1 MKILLVEDDEATVN
15 LLQLAFSKQQYTIDV
30 ALDGKT
36 GWQFA
41 ESADY
46 DLILLDVM
54 LPKLDGI
61 SFCRRLRSQHK
72 NVPVLMMTGRDA
84 VSDRVLGLDA
94 GADDYLV
101 KPFELSELAARVRS
115 LLRRGR
121 DTAVSNLTW
130 GDIRIDT
137 AIGEAYYG
145 DNPLQL
151 SRKEYAILELFLRHP
166 KQIFAPTKIIDLL
179 WSLDSTPGEETV
191 KAHIKGLRRKLKT
204 VGASPDA
211 IETVYA
217 QGYRLNPALLNEAT
231 PTQPSYGKPQGER
244 ETDIDLPESAEQR
257 MMAKVAQIWQGNRL
271 NSIAYVTLLE
281 QAKNSL
287 ALGNFA
293 DAQAQEAAQAAH
305 KLAGS
310 LGMFGFQDGS
320 QLAREIEKLL
330 QTADLLDRQQIDR
343 IGDLV
348 AEIRHVIE
356 TAAVPNAPSSSPQ
369 AQPLEEEARPLLLIV
384 DSDREFAQRLTAAAI
399 ARGYRSEIASDPNA
413 ARDWIARETPAC
425 VITELCFPGK
435 SEKPEY
441 VWQFLKDLQ
450 FAPSVIPT
458 VVLTASDNF
467 SDRLEATRCGSR
479 IFLQKTSG
487 LSAVMESVTQLLNPN
502 SSSTI
507 KVLAVDDDP
516 KILELLHSLLELHG
530 IQVISLNDPS
540 RFWTIFEENV
550 PDMIILDVKMSD
562 INGIELCQIVRSDPT
577 WHLMPIVFLTAHTDE
592 ATIQSLFAAGADDWI
607 AKPTN
612 TAMLVT
618 RIFNRL
624 ERIHRLRLQAGTDPL
639 TGVSNRRR
647 SGEEVK
653 RLIGLAKRYEQPFC
667 LGVLDLDKLKLI
679 NERYGKNC
687 GDRVLHT
694 IGTLLPRQF
703 RNEDV
708 VACWGGGEFIIGM
721 YGINKADSVER
732 LAETL
737 ENVRQIEFHDP
748 QGHKFYV
755 TLSAGVA
762 QYLVDG
768 NDLDMLYKSASG
780 ALYQAKSTGRDRVL
794 PVGWQPPHPEH
805 KFNADVVLVS
815 DETIV
820 PYQLLRDLGTRG
832 FHTLWLSDYHG
843 AIEQLCDSTL
853 RPRVIILGAAPPELS
868 HLELLRRLKRKKV
881 LHPIRVILLSDD
893 SSEAQ
898 QAIDLGAFDYVV
910 RPWSVSVLLQR
921 LRRALKP

>member
-15 LLQLAFSKQQYTIDV
+15 LLQLAFSRQQYTIDV

-41 ESADY
+41 ESTDY

-61 SFCRRLRSQHK
+61 SFCRRLRSQQN

-101 KPFELSELAARVRS
+101 KPFELSELSARVRS
-115 LLRRGR
+115 LLRRGK
-121 DTAVSNLTW
+121 DTAVSTLTW
-130 GDIRIDT
+130 GDIHIDT
-137 AIGEAYYG
+137 GGGEAFYR
-145 DNPLQL
+145 DRPLQL
-151 SRKEYAILELFLRHP
+151 SRREYAILELLLRHP
-166 KQIFAPTKIIDLL
+166 KQIFAPPKIIDLL
-179 WSLDSTPGEETV
+179 WSMESTPGEETV
-191 KAHIKGLRRKLKT
+191 KAHIKGLRRKLKN

-217 QGYRLNPALLNEAT
+217 QGYRLNSTLLT
-231 PTQPSYGKPQGER
+231 KPTNIQPSYAKPQGER
-244 ETDIDLPESAEQR
+244 QTDIDLPESAEQR
-257 MMAKVAQIWQGNRL
+257 IMEKVVQIWQSNRL
-271 NSIAYVTLLE
+271 HSIGYVTLLE
-281 QAKNSL
+281 QSKNSL
-287 ALGNFA
+287 ALGNFSNS
-293 DAQAQEAAQAAH
+293 QAQEAAKAAH

-320 QLAREIEKLL
+320 RLAREVEKLL
-330 QTADLLDRQQIDR
+330 QMPDSLDRQQIDQM
-343 IGDLV
+343 GDLV
-348 AEIRHVIE
+348 SEIRHVIE
-356 TAAVPNAPSSSPQ
+356 TAAVPNAPSPPTQ
-369 AQPLEEEARPLLLIV
+369 DQPCEEERSPLLLIV
-384 DSDREFAQRLTAAAI
+384 DNDAEFAQRLASEAI
-399 ARGYRSEIASDPNA
+399 AHGYRCAIVPNPSA
-413 ARDWIARETPAC
+413 AREYVAHEAPAC
-425 VITELCFPGK
+425 LIAELRFPN
-435 SEKPEY
+435 EPEQPELI
-441 VWQFLKDLQ
+441 WPLLTDLQ
-450 FAPSVIPT
+450 SAPTAIPT
-458 VVLTASDNF
+458 VVLTASDSF
-467 SDRLEATRCGSR
+467 SDRIDAARHGSQ
-479 IFLQKTSG
+479 IFLQKTSTI
-487 LSAVMESVTQLLNPN
+487 SAAIESVTRLLNRD
-502 SSSTI
+502 SSSAV

-516 KILELLHSLLELHG
+516 QILELLHNLLEPHG

-540 RFWTIFEENV
+540 RFWTVFEETV
-550 PDMIILDVKMSD
+550 PDMIIFDVKMSGID
-562 INGIELCQIVRSDPT
+562 GIELCQIVRSDPT
-577 WHLMPIVFLTAHTDE
+577 WHLMPIIFLTVHSDE
-592 ATIQSLFAAGADDWI
+592 PTIQSLFAAGADDWI
-607 AKPTN
+607 AKPV
-612 TAMLVT
+612 TASMLVT

-624 ERIHRLRLQAGTDPL
+624 ERIHRLRLQAETDPL
-639 TGVSNRRR
+639 TGVANRRK

-653 RLIGLAKRYEQPFC
+653 RLISLAKRYEQPFC
-667 LGVLDLDKLKLI
+667 LGVLDLDRLKQI

-708 VACWGGGEFIIGM
+708 VACWGGGEFIVGM

-737 ENVRQIEFHDP
+737 ENIRQVEFCDP
-748 QGHKFYV
+748 KGRKFNI

-768 NDLDMLYKSASG
+768 DDLDMLYKSANSV
-780 ALYQAKSTGRDRVL
+780 LYQAKSTGRDRVL

-815 DETIV
+815 DETVI

-832 FHTLWLSDYHG
+832 FHTLWLSDYNG
-843 AIEQLCDSTL
+843 AVEQLCDASL
-853 RPRVIILGAAPPELS
+853 RPRVIILGVTPPELS
-868 HLELLRRLKRKKV
+868 HLELLKRLKRKKV
-881 LHPIRVILLSDD
+881 LQPTRVILLSDD

-898 QAIDLGAFDYVV
+898 QAIELGAFDYIL